1 MDVFIFE
8 MAHFVCYVF
17 NMMET
22 FIQPLFIKKSSS
34 FLRIWLHWNN
44 CTSMLT
50 FNLQWKTKQNKTLSQ
65 IEFPVVLSLAV
76 NPSTEWQ
83 GSFSLC
89 LFSENNITK
98 LNPSI
103 KSHPAPDS
111 NDTCQHR
118 LKEKSHWPPKWEV
131 FFVCFVWVL
140 FCFFPKRKYSFFI
153 RASCLHK

>member
-8 MAHFVCYVF
+8 MAHFECYIF

-22 FIQPLFIKKSSS
+22 FIQPLLIKKPSS

-118 LKEKSHWPPKWEV
+118 LKEKSHWRPKWG
-131 FFVCFVWVL
+131 FFVCLFCLGFVL
-140 FCFFPKRKYSFFI
+140 FFPQKEIFF
-153 RASCLHK
+153 LHKGKLLT